1 MSGGSGAEAVPSA
14 PPQIAVTAIIVN
26 DLGQFLLLFR
36 ETEPR
41 IWAVPGGRLEPGEDL
56 HAGLHREVAEE
67 TGLAVEVL
75 APIDARSVR
84 FGGRDYVGVVWLA
97 RVAGGELHLST
108 EHSAVRWWDLAE
120 LEAADFPISHA
131 IENFQFARR
140 LLTLFP

>member
-1 MSGGSGAEAVPSA
+1 MTGGSGAGAAPT

-26 DLGQFLLLFR
+26 ELGRFLFLFR

-67 TGLAVEVL
+67 TGLTVDVL

-84 FGGRDYVGVVWLA
+84 FGDRDFVGIVWLA
-97 RVAGGELHLST
+97 RVTGGRLRLSA
-108 EHSAVRWWDLAE
+108 EHSAARWWSLEE
-120 LEAADFPISHA
+120 LEAAPFPISHD
-131 IENFQFARR
+131 INNFRFARR
-140 LLTLFP
+140 LLMLFS